1 MRGFLKEIKST
12 AINRVTGKL
21 SGALGNLSSLTNKL
35 PNGLG
40 GVIQSG
46 FAAAQQNPF
55 QGETIIYPEDLG
67 SQGQGHYIQFFIN
80 EQQHANIAFG
90 GGEKI
95 QKQEIPDPDPM
106 GNVGGGGTRTVFKKV
121 PNTINFAEGGDAPVN
136 QRGGSTISV
145 KRAPTK
151 RLNSSICMY
160 MPAQVS
166 VATKA
171 DYQDQDIGG
180 IAKILSTLGTT
191 FTSSGSFETALNA
204 AKGDVK
210 QSLQQVAKDALN
222 TFAPGAKALAEIQAG
237 KVFSN
242 RMETVF
248 RGLSKRSFQYQFTM
262 MPKSEAEAQSVRKI
276 VNMFRFYM
284 SPSFEGAANTS
295 RVFVV
300 PATFDIEYRITGKQQ
315 ENLFLNKISTCV
327 LTSCDVSYG
336 GERTTF
342 FRPTD
347 DGAPPVQTSMTLQF
361 QELEL
366 ITRERIAAGF

>member
-21 SGALGNLSSLTNKL
+21 SGALGNLSTLTNKL
-35 PNGLG
+35 PNGMG

-80 EQQHANIAFG
+80 EQQHANVNFG
-90 GGEKI
+90 GEVGKL
-95 QKQEIPDPDPM
+95 QKTDQADVKAQVDSLAPPKTIKA
-106 GNVGGGGTRTVFKKV
+106 VV
-121 PNTINFAEGGDAPVN
+121 PQKYADDIDRSKTK
-136 QRGGSTISV
+136 GSTISV
-145 KRAPTK
+145 TRAPTK

-160 MPAQVS
+160 MPAQVN
-166 VATKA
+166 VATNA

-180 IAKILSTLGTT
+180 IAKILGEFGTT
-191 FTSSGSFETALNA
+191 FTRGGSLEAAFGAIKGTA
-204 AKGDVK
+204 KE
-210 QSLQQVAKDALN
+210 SLQQAAKNALN

-248 RGLSKRSFQYQFTM
+248 RGLKKRSFQYQFTM
-262 MPKSEAEAQSVRKI
+262 MPKSEAEAHSVRKI

-315 ENLFLNKISTCV
+315 ENMFLNKISTCV

>member
-12 AINRVTGKL
+12 AINRATGKL

-35 PNGLG
+35 PNGMG
-40 GVIQSG
+40 GVMQSA
-46 FAAAQQNPF
+46 FSSIKQNPF
-55 QGETIIYPEDLG
+55 QGETIIFPEDLG

-90 GGEKI
+90 GAEKI
-95 QKQEIPDPDPM
+95 QKQEIPAQDPM
-106 GNVGGGGTRTVFKKV
+106 GNVGGAPRTIFKKV
-121 PNTINFAEGGDAPVN
+121 PNTINFAKGGDAPISE
-136 QRGGSTISV
+136 RSGSTISV

-160 MPAQVS
+160 MPATVG
-166 VATKA
+166 VNTNA
-171 DYQDQDIGG
+171 DYQEQDIGS
-180 IAKILSTLGTT
+180 IAKILSELGIG
-191 FTSSGSFETALNA
+191 FTSSGSFEGALNA
-204 AKGDVK
+204 VKGTLK
-210 QSLQQVAKDALN
+210 ESAQQLAKDAIN

-262 MPKSEAEAQSVRKI
+262 MPKSEAEAQSIRKI

-284 SPSFEGAANTS
+284 SPSFEGPANSS

-315 ENLFLNKISTCV
+315 ENMFLNKVSTCV
-327 LTSCDVSYG
+327 LESCDVTFG
-336 GERTTF
+336 GERTQF

-347 DGAPPVQTSMTLQF
+347 DGAPPVQTNMTLQF
-361 QELEL
+361 RELEL

>member
-12 AINRVTGKL
+12 AINRATGKL

-35 PNGLG
+35 PNGMG
-40 GVIQSG
+40 GVMQSA
-46 FAAAQQNPF
+46 FSSIKQNPF
-55 QGETIIYPEDLG
+55 QGETIIFPEDLG

-90 GGEKI
+90 GAEKI
-95 QKQEIPDPDPM
+95 QKQEVPTGDYSDF
-106 GNVGGGGTRTVFKKV
+106 GTSTKTVFKKV

-160 MPAQVS
+160 MPATVG
-166 VATKA
+166 VNTKA
-171 DYQDQDIGG
+171 DYADQDIGG
-180 IAKILSTLGTT
+180 IAKILSEFGTT
-191 FTSSGSFETALNA
+191 FTSEGSFEASLNA
-204 AKGDVK
+204 VKGTLK
-210 QSLQQVAKDALN
+210 ESLQQAAKNAIN
-222 TFAPGAKALAEIQAG
+222 QFAPGAKALAEIQAG

-262 MPKSEAEAQSVRKI
+262 MPKSEAEAQSIRKI

-315 ENLFLNKISTCV
+315 ENMFLNKVSTCV
-327 LTSCDVSYG
+327 LESCDVTFG
-336 GERTTF
+336 GERTQF

-347 DGAPPVQTSMTLQF
+347 DGAPPVQTNMTLQF
-361 QELEL
+361 RELEL
-366 ITRERIAAGF
+366 ITRERITAGF